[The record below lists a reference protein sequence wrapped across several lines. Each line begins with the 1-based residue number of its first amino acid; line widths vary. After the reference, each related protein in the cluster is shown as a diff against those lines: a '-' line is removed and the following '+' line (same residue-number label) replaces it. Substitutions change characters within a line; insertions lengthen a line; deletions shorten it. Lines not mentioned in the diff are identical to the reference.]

1 MTARRICVLTGTR
14 ADYGHLYWVMRE
26 IDARPG
32 LHLLVVVT
40 GAHLDPRFGG
50 TVSVVEADGFNIH
63 ARVPLPL
70 DDDSGVAV
78 AAGMGVALAGIARA
92 LDELRP
98 DLLVLL
104 GDRYEELV
112 AAEAALVLGIPVAH
126 LHGGETTEGAFD
138 ESIRHAVTKMSHLHF
153 VAAEPYARRVVQM
166 GEDPARVFDVGAP
179 GLDHVAR
186 TALAEREELERHL
199 SIELTSPVIV
209 VTHHPE
215 TLAPDGGL
223 AGLRALLAVL
233 ARRADARIVVTGV
246 NADPGHDSFARL
258 LDDFVAADPARRV
271 YATSLGQS
279 RYLGLLRLADV
290 VVGNSSSGLIEA
302 PAMATPTVNVGDRQ
316 RGRLRAASVIDVA
329 AEESAIAAAIDRALD
344 PNFRTGWPTV
354 LSRYGVGDAAIRIAD
369 VLERVDLDGILV
381 KRFVDAGRS

>member
-1 MTARRICVLTGTR
+1 MLTGTR

-26 IDARPG
+26 IDARPD
-32 LHLLVVVT
+32 LHLFVVVT
-40 GAHLDPRFGG
+40 GAHLDPRFGE
-50 TVSVVEADGFNIH
+50 TVSVVEADGFDIH

-70 DDDSGVAV
+70 ADDSGVEV
-78 AAGMGVALAGIARA
+78 AAGMGIALAGIARA

-153 VAAEPYARRVVQM
+153 VAAEPYAARVVQM

-186 TALAEREELERHL
+186 TPLADREELERHL
-199 SIELTSPVIV
+199 SIELPSPVIV

-223 AGLRALLAVL
+223 AGLRALLAAL
-233 ARRADARIVVTGV
+233 ARRDDARIVVTGV
-246 NADPGHDSFARL
+246 NADPGHASFARL
-258 LDDFVAADPARRV
+258 LDDFVAADPGRRV
-271 YATSLGQS
+271 FAASLGQS

-302 PAMATPTVNVGDRQ
+302 PAVSTPTVNVGDRQ

-329 AEESAIAAAIDRALD
+329 AEESAIAEAVDRALD
-344 PNFRTGWPTV
+344 PRFRAGWPPV
-354 LSRYGVGDAAIRIAD
+354 LSRYGVGDAATRIVD
-369 VLERVDLDGILV
+369 VLEQVDLDGILV
-381 KRFVDAGRS
+381 KRFADSGRT

>member
-1 MTARRICVLTGTR
+1 VTARRICVVTGTR
-14 ADYGHLYWVMRE
+14 ADYGHLYWLMRE

-32 LHLLVVVT
+32 LELLVVVT
-40 GAHLDPRFGG
+40 GAHLDPRFGA
-50 TVSVVEADGFNIH
+50 TVSVVEADGFEVH

-70 DDDSGVAV
+70 ADDSGVAV
-78 AAGMGVALAGIARA
+78 ATGMGAALAGIARA

-153 VAAEPYARRVVQM
+153 VAAEPYARRVAQM
-166 GEDPARVFDVGAP
+166 GEDPSRIFTVGAP

-186 TALAEREELERHL
+186 TPLATREELEGHL
-199 SIELTSPVIV
+199 SLELAPPVIV

-215 TLAPDGGL
+215 TLAPDRGI
-223 AGLRALLAVL
+223 AGLRALLDAL
-233 ARRADARIVVTGV
+233 QRRHDARIVVTGV

-258 LDDFVAADPARRV
+258 LEEFVTADPARRAFAV
-271 YATSLGQS
+271 SLGQA

-302 PAMATPTVNVGDRQ
+302 PAVSTPTVNVGDRQ
-316 RGRLRAASVIDVA
+316 RGRLRAASVIDVV
-329 AEESAIAAAIDRALD
+329 AEEPAITAAIDRALD
-344 PNFRTGWPTV
+344 PDFRAGWPAV
-354 LSRYGVGDAAIRIAD
+354 LSRYGVGDAATKIAD
-369 VLERVDLDGILV
+369 VLQRVDLDGICV
-381 KRFVDAGRS
+381 KRFVDVVGP